1 MIRPNAIR
9 RHVAALA
16 MTLPVVTA
24 PARAAL
30 AADAATT
37 ALAGE
42 AAKAPAAAGAASP
55 APAADAAAIGTIRL
69 AEDGAR
75 WENGYGEKF
84 YQVVGTVTNDGK
96 SPVGAVRIRVELLD
110 ESGKVVAT
118 FDGWNGRAEALGD
131 LDDAAARAEL
141 AELAPGPIAPGE
153 SDRFRSTF
161 LADETPKFASHRVR
175 VLTVLPPA

>member
-1 MIRPNAIR
+1 MIRPNALR
-9 RHVAALA
+9 RHVAAVA
-16 MTLPVVTA
+16 MILPMVVA
-24 PARAAL
+24 LARAGR
-30 AADAATT
+30 AADAITPT
-37 ALAGE
+37 GE
-42 AAKAPAAAGAASP
+42 AAKAPATAGAASS
-55 APAADAAAIGTIRL
+55 APVADDAATGTIRL

-110 ESGKVVAT
+110 ESGKVVAK

-153 SDRFRSTF
+153 SDHFRSTF
-161 LADETPKFASHRVR
+161 LADETPKFTSHRVR